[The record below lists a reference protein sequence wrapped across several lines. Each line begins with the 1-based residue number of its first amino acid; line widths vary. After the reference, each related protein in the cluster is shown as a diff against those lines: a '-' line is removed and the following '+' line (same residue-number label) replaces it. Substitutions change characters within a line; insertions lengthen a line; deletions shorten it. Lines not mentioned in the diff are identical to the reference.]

1 MPAPATVAS
10 PVVTCLRYRN
20 ASAAIEWLVHAFGF
34 EAQRIVPGPADT
46 IVHAQLTLGSGMIML
61 ASVTDTPFSRYMKQP
76 DEVGG
81 VETQSVYLVVA
92 DPDQAYRDAQ
102 AAGAEILIDIADAD
116 YGGRGFRAAT
126 RRGIS
131 GASARTTLAIA
142 AAQVRGR
149 VTPRWPWYLPP
160 RSRYEV
166 SHTSSLSRNSIWA
179 QPSPA

>member
-116 YGGRGFRAAT
+116 YGGRGFSCRDPE
-126 RRGIS
+126 GHIWS
-131 GASARTTLAIA
+131 VGSYD
-142 AAQVRGR
+142 
-149 VTPRWPWYLPP
+149 PW
-160 RSRYEV
+160 
-166 SHTSSLSRNSIWA
+166 
-179 QPSPA
+179 Q